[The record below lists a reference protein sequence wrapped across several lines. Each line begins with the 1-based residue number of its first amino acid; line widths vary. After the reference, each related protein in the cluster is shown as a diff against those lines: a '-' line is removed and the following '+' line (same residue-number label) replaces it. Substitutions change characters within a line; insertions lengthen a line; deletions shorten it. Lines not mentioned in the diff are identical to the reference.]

1 VAIANMGPDQI
12 FQDDDELK
20 KRPLVPSIPPPSVAA
35 PSSGPSMSVPKI
47 GPQQSELNRL
57 ETTGSGVS
65 QIGNPVLRGIA
76 RVGDV
81 LGSVFAPR
89 IAGAIP
95 GTTMHHDQLIAKQ
108 EGLANQ
114 EAGYGQKQSQ
124 AAQEQATAGHI
135 NAETNALQHPGDK
148 PANNEI
154 ELFQKSPEQLE
165 QFYSAK
171 EGHQPDKGV
180 ANPQAGYAQAIADA
194 LKNKRDPNTDPH
206 VQAWRSAIEATQKE
220 SAGNRDDK
228 AIAINQKLAMKQP
241 LTPEEVAY
249 KKAYDQYVKQN
260 KVDPGVQRMEIL
272 TNSRMLPTV
281 EEGGRTVYTPARQA
295 AGKESPQSIPFQT
308 EKGVAR
314 AFTTGKPAEEL
325 NAFNT
330 AIAHAD
336 LLGQA
341 ATALGNGDT
350 RALNSIRNAA
360 KTQFGSADVTNFNTI
375 AKIYTGEVTKAI
387 NGGHVT
393 EGELHDVGATIPD
406 NASPQQIVG
415 AVKAF
420 RQLMQSK
427 VQQRKNQ
434 YDQGMQGQPN
444 FGNPNSGQ
452 QGGGVIYARDPQG
465 QLHKAPAG
473 TQLPQ
478 GWKQEAQQ

>member
-95 GTTMHHDQLIAKQ
+95 GTTMHHNQLVTQQ

-114 EAGYGQKQSQ
+114 EAAYGQKQSQ

-180 ANPQAGYAQAIADA
+180 TNAQAGYAQAIAEA
-194 LKNKRDPNTDPH
+194 LKNGRDPNTDPH
-206 VQAWRSAIEATQKE
+206 VQAWKAGIEA
-220 SAGNRDDK
+220 
-228 AIAINQKLAMKQP
+228 
-241 LTPEEVAY
+241 V
-249 KKAYDQYVKQN
+249 
-260 KVDPGVQRMEIL
+260 
-272 TNSRMLPTV
+272 
-281 EEGGRTVYTPARQA
+281 
-295 AGKESPQSIPFQT
+295 QT
-308 EKGVAR
+308 EKTPNFEEQSYQEWHKTHPQGTRMQFEQAAFGSNTETRAR
-314 AFTTGKPAEEL
+314 AKAVGSRP
-325 NAFNT
+325 
-330 AIAHAD
+330 
-336 LLGQA
+336 
-341 ATALGNGDT
+341 
-350 RALNSIRNAA
+350 RRNS
-360 KTQFGSADVTNFNTI
+360 D
-375 AKIYTGEVTKAI
+375 
-387 NGGHVT
+387 
-393 EGELHDVGATIPD
+393 
-406 NASPQQIVG
+406 
-415 AVKAF
+415 
-420 RQLMQSK
+420 
-427 VQQRKNQ
+427 
-434 YDQGMQGQPN
+434 
-444 FGNPNSGQ
+444 
-452 QGGGVIYARDPQG
+452 
-465 QLHKAPAG
+465 
-473 TQLPQ
+473 
-478 GWKQEAQQ
+478 